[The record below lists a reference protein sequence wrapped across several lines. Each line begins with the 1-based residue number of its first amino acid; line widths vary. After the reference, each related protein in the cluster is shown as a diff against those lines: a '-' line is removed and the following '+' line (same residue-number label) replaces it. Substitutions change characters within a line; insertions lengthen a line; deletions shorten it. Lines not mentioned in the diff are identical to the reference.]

1 MKRIIIGLMGL
12 VLVLNAQEIYA
23 NFHSEAVKSANLAFD
38 ASGVVKRVYVDIS
51 STVKKGD
58 KLAEL
63 YNDDKKAS
71 LDIAKASVQSAQIA
85 LQFAKKDYERQVII
99 KHLIDQALFDKYALN
114 YESAKAALLQAEANL
129 AYQKALYE
137 KTVLYAP
144 FGGVIFEK
152 IVEEGD
158 VVSGMMLR
166 TVFKIQSKSER
177 KLVLEFDQKYWKKVQ
192 TGQTFKYRVDGDTK
206 EYEGVITKIYPHVNG
221 ENRKLNAEVQAK
233 DFIVGLFGDGYIH
246 VPSKE

>member
-1 MKRIIIGLMGL
+1 MKRIIIGLMSL
-12 VLVLNAQEIYA
+12 VLVLNAEEIYA

-38 ASGVVKRVYVDIS
+38 ASGVVKRVHVDIS

-71 LDIAKASVQSAQIA
+71 LDMAKASVQSAEIA
-85 LQFAKKDYERQVII
+85 FKFAKKDYERQVII
-99 KHLIDQALFDKYALN
+99 KHLIDEALFDKYALN

-144 FGGVIFEK
+144 FEGVIF
-152 IVEEGD
+152 
-158 VVSGMMLR
+158 
-166 TVFKIQSKSER
+166 
-177 KLVLEFDQKYWKKVQ
+177 
-192 TGQTFKYRVDGDTK
+192 
-206 EYEGVITKIYPHVNG
+206 
-221 ENRKLNAEVQAK
+221 
-233 DFIVGLFGDGYIH
+233 
-246 VPSKE
+246 